1 MPTLRPGDP
10 RTLRALLETY
20 GTADT
25 GVDPEEIEE
34 LLEQA
39 DEEIREAEWDH
50 KGGFPNGVLKSVEMA
65 ILKMALALALGYC
78 RRLARRDEFDPA
90 KGARAHRNAAL
101 LLWFWARD
109 EMPEAEPIAA
119 QLVDIVAA
127 RNSYGYEGMIV
138 SMTEA
143 DDFTS
148 LGRLIRRPVRLE
160 AAVPVSGSD
169 ARPKTLAGFD
179 YTHQITP
186 QVFDRCRD
194 DIDYTVPD
202 RAWQPP
208 MLPRP

>member
-1 MPTLRPGDP
+1 VPTLRPGDP

-25 GVDPEEIEE
+25 GVDPDEIEE

-50 KGGFPNGVLKSVEMA
+50 KGGFPSGVLKSVEMA

-143 DDFTS
+143 DDFIELAKEMRAE
-148 LGRLIRRPVRLE
+148 LGDTPVRTYREVMARLAE
-160 AAVPVSGSD
+160 AARAADPKRGQ
-169 ARPKTLAGFD
+169 AR
-179 YTHQITP
+179 
-186 QVFDRCRD
+186 
-194 DIDYTVPD
+194 
-202 RAWQPP
+202 
-208 MLPRP
+208 